1 MLCNGFVP
9 IVFLI
14 ILRFILNQITFKKN
28 IKNMEQ
34 IKNRNNKVRT
44 SIKNGI
50 KSTIETVWTIGT
62 SVAGA
67 IALKLI

>member
-1 MLCNGFVP
+1 
-9 IVFLI
+9 
-14 ILRFILNQITFKKN
+14 
-28 IKNMEQ
+28 MEQ